1 MHCDTGI
8 PHVKGE
14 TRLSAPHELQH
25 TGDQV
30 HLCKKGEPTVV
41 ERERG
46 PTREPPQPVSIDMGL
61 LIGNGVSPDAADDKG
76 DAPQRQNAYVT
87 GVPRDDSVAPER
99 WNV

>member
-46 PTREPPQPVSIDMGL
+46 PTREPPQPVSIDMGPHTYNS
-61 LIGNGVSPDAADDKG
+61 GGPDAVADTEEEQG
-76 DAPQRQNAYVT
+76 AVYNPQEDRQCSI
-87 GVPRDDSVAPER
+87 SVSSQ
-99 WNV
+99 

>member
-46 PTREPPQPVSIDMGL
+46 PTREPPQPVSIDMGPHTY
-61 LIGNGVSPDAADDKG
+61 NGGGPDAVADTEEEQGAVNNPLED
-76 DAPQRQNAYVT
+76 RQCT
-87 GVPRDDSVAPER
+87 ISVSSQ
-99 WNV
+99 